1 MIIYLSVF
9 HLLNN
14 SQSYQLTTKEEDV
27 NNNITDLTHMK
38 EDIRA
43 TAERCAELYIEYS
56 DKRKQVLNFIVCYLL
71 GFSQEML

>member
-1 MIIYLSVF
+1 MF
-9 HLLNN
+9 HIVNK
-14 SQSYQLTTKEEDV
+14 SQTYQLSAKEEDV

-56 DKRKQVLNFIVCYLL
+56 EKRKQVVNSIVL
-71 GFSQEML
+71 FT